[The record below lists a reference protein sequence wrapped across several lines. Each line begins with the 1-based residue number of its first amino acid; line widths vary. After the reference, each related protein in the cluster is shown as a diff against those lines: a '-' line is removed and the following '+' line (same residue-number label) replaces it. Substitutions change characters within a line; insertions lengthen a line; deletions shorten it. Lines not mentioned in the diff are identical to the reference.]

1 MGDNLDFQLF
11 HNLLYEAS
19 RTAFLDIQRTHENET
34 FYFFALNIEPLF
46 GYIFP
51 FSNTEETLT
60 SMAENFLVPGYH
72 PNLSLAEAREI
83 VRWGTIDAPL
93 HHEGMTFFEKVNKFL
108 EPVTEILMEFPHD
121 PWDEFEA
128 FHSRLVG
135 VCIDVLKQLDAEGIF
150 GAGDR
155 RNAILVNIFV
165 GDVTDEQW
173 LKYARELNLD
183 VVYERVATHL
193 EFVRNLE
200 MRL

>member
-1 MGDNLDFQLF
+1 VGENFDFEQF

-34 FYFFALNIEPLF
+34 FYFFAMNIEPLF

-60 SMAENFLVPGYH
+60 YMAEKFLAPGYH
-72 PNLSLAEAREI
+72 PNLSLDEAREI

-93 HHEGMTFFEKVNKFL
+93 HHEGMTFFEEVNKFL
-108 EPVTEILMEFPHD
+108 EPVTEILMGFPND

-128 FHSRLVG
+128 FHNLLVG
-135 VCIDVLKQLDAEGIF
+135 VCIDVLKRLDAEGIF
-150 GAGDR
+150 GTRER
-155 RNAILVNIFV
+155 RNTILVNIFV
-165 GDVTDEQW
+165 GDLTNEQW
-173 LKYARELNLD
+173 LKYARELNPD

-193 EFVRNLE
+193 EFARNLE
-200 MRL
+200 TRL